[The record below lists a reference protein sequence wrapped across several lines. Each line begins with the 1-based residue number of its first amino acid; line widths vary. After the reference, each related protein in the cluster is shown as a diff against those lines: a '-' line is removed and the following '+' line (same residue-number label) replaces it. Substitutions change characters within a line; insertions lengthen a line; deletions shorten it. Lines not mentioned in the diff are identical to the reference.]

1 MSVILV
7 TGSYGQLG
15 SEIKELSSDYKELK
29 FLFTDVDTLDITNLK
44 SLENFFNEN
53 PIDFVINC
61 AGYTNVDKAETDKD
75 AAYLINATAVKYL
88 AELTNKKSAGLIHI
102 STDYVFDGTGNNPY
116 KENDATN
123 PTSVYGETKLQ
134 GELEIL
140 AYTPLTP
147 LKRGI
152 VKNSIIIRTSWLY
165 SSYGNN
171 FVKTMLRLG
180 KEKKELNVVSD
191 QTGCPTYAKDLAKVI
206 LDIINN
212 SYDNSDPD
220 NVGTGIYHYSNEGVC
235 SWYDFASE
243 IFKIANISCKINPI
257 GTKDFPTPAKRPF
270 YSVLNKSKI
279 KSTFGITIPHWKDS
293 LKIGLLVD

>member
-1 MSVILV
+1 MKQNKNKIILV

-29 FLFTDVDTLDITNLK
+29 FLFTDVDTLDITNFK
-44 SLENFFNEN
+44 RLENFFDEN
-53 PIDFVINC
+53 QVDFVINC

-75 AAYLINATAVKYL
+75 AAYLINAAAVKYL
-88 AELTNKKSAGLIHI
+88 AELTNKKSAKLIHI
-102 STDYVFDGTGNNPY
+102 STDYVFDGTGNEPY
-116 KENDATN
+116 KEDDATN

-140 AYTPLTP
+140 A
-147 LKRGI
+147 KA
-152 VKNSIIIRTSWLY
+152 KDAIIIRTSWLY

-180 KEKKELNVVSD
+180 KERNELNVVSD
-191 QTGCPTYAKDLAKVI
+191 QTGNPTYAKDLAKVI

-212 SYDNSDPD
+212 SSDNSENFIP
-220 NVGTGIYHYSNEGVC
+220 GIYHYSNEGIC
-235 SWYDFASE
+235 SWYDFAAE

-257 GTKDFPTPAKRPF
+257 KTRDFPTPAKRPF

-293 LKIGLLVD
+293 LNKFCS

>member
-1 MSVILV
+1 MKQNKNKVILV

-15 SEIKELSSDYKELK
+15 SEIKELSSDYKKLK

-75 AAYLINATAVKYL
+75 AAYLINVSAVKYL

-102 STDYVFDGTGNNPY
+102 STDYVFDGTGNEPY
-116 KENDATN
+116 KEDDATN
-123 PTSVYGETKLQ
+123 PTSVYGKTKLQ

-140 AYTPLTP
+140 NT
-147 LKRGI
+147 

-180 KEKKELNVVSD
+180 KERNELNVVSD
-191 QTGCPTYAKDLAKVI
+191 QTGSPTYAKDLAKVI

-212 SYDNSDPD
+212 SSDNSG
-220 NVGTGIYHYSNEGVC
+220 NFISGIYHYSNEGVC
-235 SWYDFASE
+235 SWYDFAIE
-243 IFKIANISCKINPI
+243 IFKIANITCKINPI

-293 LKIGLLVD
+293 LTSVCS

>member
-1 MSVILV
+1 MKQNKNKIILV

-15 SEIKELSSDYKELK
+15 SEIKELSSDYQELK
-29 FLFTDVDTLDITNLK
+29 FLFTDVDTLDITNFK
-44 SLENFFNEN
+44 RLENFFDEN
-53 PIDFVINC
+53 QVDFVINC

-75 AAYLINATAVKYL
+75 AAYLINVSAVKYL
-88 AELTNKKSAGLIHI
+88 AELTNKKSTRLIHI

-116 KENDATN
+116 KEDDATN

-140 AYTPLTP
+140 A
-147 LKRGI
+147 KA
-152 VKNSIIIRTSWLY
+152 KDSIIIRTSWLY

-171 FVKTMLRLG
+171 FVRTMLRLG
-180 KEKKELNVVSD
+180 KERNELNVVSD
-191 QTGCPTYAKDLAKVI
+191 QTGSPTYAKDLAKVI

-212 SYDNSDPD
+212 SSDNPDPD

-235 SWYDFASE
+235 SWYDFAAE
-243 IFKIANISCKINPI
+243 IFKIANITCRVIPI
-257 GTKDFPTPAKRPF
+257 ETKDYPTPAKRPY

-293 LKIGLLVD
+293 LNRVCS